1 MFGYIS
7 PDAPYLFKKDETL
20 YQALYC
26 GLCKSIGRGCGQTA
40 RTALTYDM
48 AFTSALIHN
57 IKGEDVQIKKQR
69 CAVHWFKRRPMAL
82 PDDTTV
88 ALGCVNT
95 VLTYYKLCDDKQDGE
110 ARGVLRHLYKKGY
123 KRAIKKHPQIGEII
137 SRFTKEQ
144 SALEKQNC
152 DSIDMACE
160 PTATMMKEAGRY
172 ILGDFATEHTDNLFY
187 HIGKWVYLIDALDDY
202 DKDVKKGR
210 YNVLYNVYREKTRA
224 AAVKKGE
231 RELKFVFDMTFAEM
245 RRSLSNI
252 KFYFNHDLTDNI
264 ILRGIPVKT
273 RSIFY
278 GGSGQCNKKSGG
290 ISAVAE
296 GGLNGQKES

>member
-26 GLCKSIGRGCGQTA
+26 GLCKSIGKGCGQIA
-40 RTALTYDM
+40 RTALTYDV
-48 AFTSALIHN
+48 AFISALIHN

-82 PDDTTV
+82 PDETTI

-95 VLTYYKLCDDKQDGE
+95 VLTYFKLCDDKQDKE
-110 ARGVLRHLYKKGY
+110 ARGALRHLYKGGY
-123 KRAIKKHPQIGEII
+123 KRAIKKHPEIGEII
-137 SRFTKEQ
+137 SKFTIEQ
-144 SALEKQNC
+144 AELENRGC

-160 PTATMMKEAGRY
+160 PTAIMMRDAVRY
-172 ILGDFATEHTDNLFY
+172 LLGNFSTEHTDNLAY

-210 YNVLYNVYREKTRA
+210 YNVFYNIYKEPDRA

-231 RELKFVFDMTFAEM
+231 DELKFVFDMTFAEM

-273 RSIFY
+273 RHIFY
-278 GGSGQCNKKSGG
+278 GDKGECKSGDNRG
-290 ISAVAE
+290 SAIAE

>member
-26 GLCKSIGRGCGQTA
+26 GLCKSIGKGCGQTA

-69 CAVHWFKRRPMAL
+69 CAVHPFKRRPMAL
-82 PDDTTV
+82 PDETTI

-95 VLTYYKLCDDKQDGE
+95 VLTYFKLLDDKADGE
-110 ARGVLRHLYKKGY
+110 ARGALRHLYRAGY
-123 KRAIKKHPQIGEII
+123 KRAIKRYPEIGEII
-137 SRFTKEQ
+137 YRFTQEQ
-144 SALEKQNC
+144 AKLEKQNC

-172 ILGDFATEHTDNLFY
+172 LLGEFATEHTDNLFY

-210 YNVLYNVYREKTRA
+210 YNVLYNAYKESDRA
-224 AAVKKGE
+224 AAVKKGGDE
-231 RELKFVFDMTFAEM
+231 IKFVFDMTFAEM

-273 RSIFY
+273 RTIFY
-278 GGSGQCNKKSGG
+278 GGQDECRKRGETV
-290 ISAVAE
+290 SAVAE

>member
-1 MFGYIS
+1 MFGYIG

-26 GLCKSIGRGCGQTA
+26 GLCKSIGKGCGQTA

-69 CAVHWFKRRPMAL
+69 CVVHPFKRRPMAL
-82 PDDTTV
+82 PDETTV

-95 VLTYYKLCDDKQDGE
+95 ILTYFKLCDDRADGE
-110 ARGVLRHLYKKGY
+110 ARGALRHLYRAGY
-123 KRAIKKHPQIGEII
+123 KRATKKYPEIGEII
-137 SRFTKEQ
+137 SRFTQEQ
-144 SALEKQNC
+144 AKLERQNC

-160 PTATMMKEAGRY
+160 STAVMMKQAGRFL
-172 ILGDFATEHTDNLFY
+172 LGDYATEHTDNLFY

-210 YNVLYNVYREKTRA
+210 YNVLYNIYQVPTRA
-224 AAVKKGE
+224 EAVKKGE
-231 RELKFVFDMTFAEM
+231 EEIKFVFDMTFAEM

-264 ILRGIPVKT
+264 ILRGIPIKT
-273 RSIFY
+273 RTIFY
-278 GGSGQCNKKSGG
+278 GGCGESQKRSDTV
-290 ISAVAE
+290 SAVAE